1 MYLNS
6 LVSYS
11 EDYLSWHHQVTY
23 AVGTIL
29 ADIGTEDV
37 DYQDIIIRLKD
48 NDIISKNPSPEELE
62 DTEEII
68 DTEIEMIEDM

>member
-1 MYLNS
+1 MYLKP

-37 DYQDIIIRLKD
+37 DYQDIFSRLKD
-48 NDIISKNPSPEELE
+48 NGVISQNPSDDELE

-68 DTEIEMIEDM
+68 DTEIEMIEEM